1 MIRLTKVELRRLF
14 KRRLFRIL
22 LAALFLTVVA
32 IVVVNGA
39 LSNRD
44 LAAAHAKAQQ
54 QAQAFLTQR
63 LPPGLTQ
70 QCGGSVTI
78 TPAPENAGGGGPGP
92 ILKGAG
98 PCTIF
103 APSAA
108 DLYQDPR
115 FSFADNATHLV
126 IAAIAL
132 VSILGFVIGTG
143 FIGAEWTAGTFPLLL
158 TWEPR
163 RLRVLG
169 SKLASLI
176 LTFVAIGVVTTA
188 LVLFGGWLIAATR
201 GTTSGI
207 TGVVKHQVLMYSVRG
222 LLLVVALTGA
232 GAAVAGLTRHTAA
245 ALVGAVGYLVV
256 FEIVVRRQHPEWIR
270 WLLTTNAGALIG
282 GWVHVDAV
290 IHGPERFA
298 ATLPPTFVLHADRA
312 AAFLGIL
319 LVVLVATWA
328 LVLVRRDIDES
339 AR

>member
-1 MIRLTKVELRRLF
+1 MIRLTRVEFRRLF

-22 LAALFLTVVA
+22 LAALFLTALA
-32 IVVVNGA
+32 IIVVNGA
-39 LSNRD
+39 LSNRN
-44 LAAAHAKAQQ
+44 LAGAHARAQQ
-54 QAQAFLTQR
+54 QAQAFLAQGP
-63 LPPGLTQ
+63 PPGLRQ
-70 QCGGSVTI
+70 ACGGSVTV
-78 TPAPENAGGGGPGP
+78 TPAPQSPGGGGPGP
-92 ILKGAG
+92 VFKGAG
-98 PCTIF
+98 PCTIY

-115 FSFADNATHLV
+115 FSFAGNATHLV

-169 SKLASLI
+169 SKLASLM
-176 LTFVAIGVVTTA
+176 LTFVAIGVATTA
-188 LVLFGGWLIAATR
+188 LLLFGGWLIAATR
-201 GTTSGI
+201 GTTAGL
-207 TGVVKHQVLMYSVRG
+207 TGVVRHHVVMYSLRG

-232 GAAVAGLTRHTAA
+232 GAAIAGLTRHTAA

-282 GWVHVDAV
+282 GWVHVDPV
-290 IHGPERFA
+290 IRGPERFA
-298 ATLPPTFVLHADRA
+298 ATLPPSFTVHADRA
-312 AAFLGIL
+312 ALFLGIL
-319 LVVLVATWA
+319 LVVLVGTWA
-328 LVLVRRDIDES
+328 LVLLRRDVDES

>member
-14 KRRLFRIL
+14 KRRLFRVL
-22 LAALFLTVVA
+22 LAALFLTVLA
-32 IVVVNGA
+32 IIVVNGA

-44 LAAAHAKAQQ
+44 LAGAHAKAQQ
-54 QAQAFLTQR
+54 EAQGFLTQR
-63 LPPGLTQ
+63 PPGLEQ
-70 QCGGSVTI
+70 ACGGSVTI
-78 TPAPENAGGGGPGP
+78 TPAPASASRDGPGP
-92 ILKGAG
+92 VLKGAG

-103 APSAA
+103 APSAS

-115 FSFADNATHLV
+115 FSFADNGTHLV
-126 IAAIAL
+126 VAAIAL

-169 SKLASLI
+169 SKLAALI
-176 LTFVAIGVVTTA
+176 ITFVAIGVVTTV
-188 LVLFGGWLIAATR
+188 LLLFGGWLIAATR
-201 GTTSGI
+201 GTTAGI
-207 TGVVKHQVLMYSVRG
+207 TGAVKHHILMYSLRG

-232 GAAVAGLTRHTAA
+232 GAAIAGLTRHTAA

-282 GWVHVDAV
+282 GWVHVDPV
-290 IHGPERFA
+290 IRGPARFLS
-298 ATLPPTFVLHADRA
+298 TPPPSVFVHADRA
-312 AAFLGIL
+312 ALFLGIL

-328 LVLVRRDIDES
+328 LVLLRRDIDES